1 MIYVCV
7 PCHNEADTVGL
18 LLWKV
23 RQVFTEFQREYQLL
37 VGDDASTDHT
47 SETLASYTKV
57 LPLTVVQH
65 RRREGYART
74 VEELLRLATER
85 TDRPKRD
92 CAIVLHADFTHTP
105 AALPDIVRRLD
116 SGADLVVAQGR
127 LTPDGESSR
136 GYRFLRRWAG
146 LLVPGRAR
154 VPGVRDPLSGFLAF
168 RLITLKSAMR
178 SWPDRLLCTDS
189 WSANAE
195 LAAKAAR
202 HARRVDTVEVT
213 ERHDLRQRA
222 SRVVPWGEAKAI
234 WGHRRVLR
242 DLPPLESAARRAAA
256 AGEATA

>member
-47 SETLASYTKV
+47 SETLTPYTKV
-57 LPLTVVQH
+57 LPLTVVRH

-92 CAIVLHADFTHTP
+92 CAIVLHADFTHAP

-116 SGADLVVAQGR
+116 SGADLVVGQGR
-127 LTPDGESSR
+127 LTPEGEPSR
-136 GYRFLRRWAG
+136 GYRLLRHWAR
-146 LLVPGRAR
+146 LLVPRRAR

-178 SWPDRLLCTDS
+178 SWPDPLLRTDS
-189 WSANAE
+189 WAANAE

-202 HARRVDTVEVT
+202 HARRVDTVEVA
-213 ERHDLRQRA
+213 ERHDLRQRS
-222 SRVVPWGEAKAI
+222 SRLAPWGEARAL
-234 WGHRRVLR
+234 WRHRGALR
-242 DLPPLESAARRAAA
+242 DLPPLESAQRRAA

>member
-47 SETLASYTKV
+47 GETLASYTKV

-92 CAIVLHADFTHTP
+92 CAVVLHADFTHTP

-127 LTPDGESSR
+127 LTRDGEASR
-136 GYRFLRRWAG
+136 GYRFLRHWAG
-146 LLVPGRAR
+146 ALIPGRAR

-168 RLITLKSAMR
+168 RLVTLKSAMR
-178 SWPDRLLCTDS
+178 SWPDRLLRTDS
-189 WSANAE
+189 WAANAE

-202 HARRVDTVEVT
+202 HARRVDTIDVT

-222 SRVVPWGEAKAI
+222 SRVAPWGEAKAI
-234 WGHRRVLR
+234 WGHRGALR

-256 AGEATA
+256 GEATA